1 VKVLAGLLL
10 AAIIV
15 TLIVL
20 HNSNE
25 NGLSGVWD
33 EITGGG
39 RPEVN
44 RVELD
49 VELDV
54 STP

>member
-1 VKVLAGLLL
+1 MKVLAGLLL
-10 AAIIV
+10 AAIVI

-25 NGLSGVWD
+25 NGLSGVWN
-33 EITGGG
+33 EISGGDK
-39 RPEVN
+39 PEIN

-49 VELDV
+49 IELDLE
-54 STP
+54 P